1 MVSVSHGLRRQNVV
15 QSILQGVFEG
25 RFTAGQRLVVQRL
38 AEEFGVSPTPIRE
51 ALVELAGIGIV
62 DLLPNRGAVVRSLTR
77 QDVDELCQIRRV
89 LETEAARSA
98 CGRLDRN
105 ELTGLVEELSRLVE
119 AGGATD
125 SKNFDADRFVTE
137 TRAVD
142 AQLHDLI
149 SKACGS
155 RRLSSEIGRFRTI
168 FRSFRHVGAGR
179 STDADNFR
187 RAADENAEHLAIA
200 QALLDGDSKRAA
212 KAMSRHIDEAVRHWG
227 QRIIS
232 ALESQAE
239 ARKSPRSRG
248 DAAGKAGQNSASEG
262 LAGDPTTGGE
272 PSSSE

>member
-1 MVSVSHGLRRQNVV
+1 
-15 QSILQGVFEG
+15 
-25 RFTAGQRLVVQRL
+25 
-38 AEEFGVSPTPIRE
+38 
-51 ALVELAGIGIV
+51 LAG
-62 DLLPNRGAVVRSLTR
+62 L
-77 QDVDELCQIRRV
+77 VDEL
-89 LETEAARSA
+89 T
-98 CGRLDRN
+98 
-105 ELTGLVEELSRLVE
+105 RLVE
-119 AGGATD
+119 AGGSTEA
-125 SKNFDADRFVTE
+125 KNFDADRFVAE

-155 RRLSSEIGRFRTI
+155 RRLSTEIGRFRTI

-200 QALLDGDSKRAA
+200 QALAEGDAKRAA

-239 ARKSPRSRG
+239 VRKGGRSRADSTGKPAGGAAVSGGSRPGGSENPATG
-248 DAAGKAGQNSASEG
+248 DGSSADE
-262 LAGDPTTGGE
+262 
-272 PSSSE
+272 

>member
-1 MVSVSHGLRRQNVV
+1 MASVSHGLRRQNVV

-98 CGRLDRN
+98 CGRIAPG
-105 ELTGLVEELSRLVE
+105 ELAALVEELARLVE
-119 AGGATD
+119 TGAATD
-125 SKNFDADRFVTE
+125 SKNFDADRFVAE

-149 SKACGS
+149 AKACGS

-187 RAADENAEHLAIA
+187 RAADENSEHLAIA
-200 QALLDGDSKRAA
+200 QALVEGDAKRAA

-232 ALESQAE
+232 ALESQAD
-239 ARKSPRSRG
+239 ARKSTRSRADSSGTSGGYSPGGSTSGG
-248 DAAGKAGQNSASEG
+248 DVGATE
-262 LAGDPTTGGE
+262 
-272 PSSSE
+272 

>member
-98 CGRLDRN
+98 CGRIDRN
-105 ELTGLVEELSRLVE
+105 ELAGLVEELARLVE
-119 AGGATD
+119 IGGSTE
-125 SKNFDADRFVTE
+125 SKSFDADRFVAE
-137 TRAVD
+137 TRAAD
-142 AQLHDLI
+142 TQLHDLI

-155 RRLSSEIGRFRTI
+155 RRLSAEIGRFRTI

-187 RAADENAEHLAIA
+187 RAADENSEHLSIA
-200 QALLDGDSKRAA
+200 QALIEGDAKRAA
-212 KAMSRHIDEAVRHWG
+212 KSMSRHIDEAVRHWG
-227 QRIIS
+227 QRILT
-232 ALESQAE
+232 ALESQAD
-239 ARKSPRSRG
+239 ARKGTRSRST
-248 DAAGKAGQNSASEG
+248 DAAGKP
-262 LAGDPTTGGE
+262 GDAATGGAGLSE
-272 PSSSE
+272 PGDSGH

>member
-1 MVSVSHGLRRQNVV
+1 
-15 QSILQGVFEG
+15 LQGVFEG

-98 CGRLDRN
+98 CGRIDRK
-105 ELTGLVEELSRLVE
+105 ELAALTEELARLVA
-119 AGGATD
+119 AGGAPD
-125 SKNFDADRFVTE
+125 AKDFDAVRFVAE
-137 TRAVD
+137 TRAAD

-155 RRLSSEIGRFRTI
+155 RRLSGEIGRFRII

-179 STDADNFR
+179 STDEDNFR
-187 RAADENAEHLAIA
+187 RAADENSEHLAIA
-200 QALLDGDSKRAA
+200 QGLLEGDAKRAA

-227 QRIIS
+227 DRILS
-232 ALESQAE
+232 ALEAQAE
-239 ARKSPRSRG
+239 LRKSSRTRGADKPRSS
-248 DAAGKAGQNSASEG
+248 AG
-262 LAGDPTTGGE
+262 GGTE
-272 PSSSE
+272 THE